1 MSGVICSHPRR
12 CDRQAVGTSGGDAHP
27 ELWCQHHVDRVQR
40 AVEEYE
46 FARLV
51 VSFEHEERRAARP
64 R

>member
-1 MSGVICSHPRR
+1 MCSHPGR
-12 CDRQAVGTSGGDAHP
+12 CDRQAVGTSGGVAP
-27 ELWCQHHVDRVQR
+27 ELWCQVHVDRLQR

-51 VSFEHEERRAARP
+51 IAFEHQDRRAARP